1 MATLL
6 YSNAATQR
14 LGAARAE
21 DAEHAKVSL
30 KKLEEKA
37 KHLCGV
43 NTSKRGRPTKE
54 QKEKRATAKFCA
66 ARCFALEGDFDAL
79 KVIVD
84 EVKHQQQVVDA
95 TAGVGAGVGA
105 GAGAG
110 AGGDAR
116 DAADGLPQDDR
127 VLYTEVE
134 LAMALSHYEAF
145 HRIEVGSATVEQ
157 LQRSSAKIGGWL
169 AAAAGAQ
176 SGAGGGTEKVKAAG
190 HYCCWWL
197 RRHPPAAAA
206 DPHLP
211 APTPSLSPAPA
222 PAGRGKQV
230 ILVRVEGN
238 KAMDGSTVES
248 LLGHLIRDGGIS
260 RLREDVVAKHGES
273 AYYLRPKRPPVENA
287 QGHLHADEVDH
298 TFECQMAG
306 HAIFQ
311 TREFHPLLKEL
322 TLSDASSSMR
332 LNGQPIVV
340 QNALRD
346 IKALQNCTNDD
357 TLFNLK
363 LLSKSLNI
371 TKGHVIA
378 HWLDS
383 RRAAIAAPHLN
394 RVDLCDAFRR
404 SAACTRG
411 DIEQDEADA
420 LAAVLQ
426 RQLINVEETYIERL
440 GLLEEA
446 AGQANQ
452 DQKRLGAR
460 LRALQQTIGSLLE
473 EHEGE

>member
-1 MATLL
+1 MPEG
-6 YSNAATQR
+6 R
-14 LGAARAE
+14 L
-21 DAEHAKVSL
+21 
-30 KKLEEKA
+30 
-37 KHLCGV
+37 
-43 NTSKRGRPTKE
+43 NW
-54 QKEKRATAKFCA
+54 
-66 ARCFALEGDFDAL
+66 
-79 KVIVD
+79 
-84 EVKHQQQVVDA
+84 
-95 TAGVGAGVGA
+95 
-105 GAGAG
+105 
-110 AGGDAR
+110 
-116 DAADGLPQDDR
+116 
-127 VLYTEVE
+127 
-134 LAMALSHYEAF
+134 AF
-145 HRIEVGSATVEQ
+145 V
-157 LQRSSAKIGGWL
+157 
-169 AAAAGAQ
+169 
-176 SGAGGGTEKVKAAG
+176 
-190 HYCCWWL
+190 
-197 RRHPPAAAA
+197 
-206 DPHLP
+206 
-211 APTPSLSPAPA
+211 PTPSLSPAPA

-394 RVDLCDAFRR
+394 RVDLRDAFRR

-411 DIEQDEADA
+411 DIEPDEADA

-440 GLLEEA
+440 VLLEEA

-473 EHEGE
+473 EHESE